1 MPESNKPHWSDPAWI
16 QTEILSS
23 LSMILSVL
31 QSIHQQQLVEYGSR
45 ERAVTKCDLERLTMK
60 VSELGTNID
69 GIKAKITKIADEQQK
84 RYDEI
89 MVKLQAALDALAN
102 SDADVPADVTAKLDE
117 VNTLLTAFD
126 DTIPETATPP
136 VA

>member
-1 MPESNKPHWSDPAWI
+1 
-16 QTEILSS
+16 
-23 LSMILSVL
+23 
-31 QSIHQQQLVEYGSR
+31 
-45 ERAVTKCDLERLTMK
+45 MK